1 MPAILIVED
10 DKHQRLL
17 LEEEL
22 QSEGHTIVA
31 AATAREAIQAVSR
44 TMPDLVVLDI
54 KMPDMDGIELL
65 GKLVGLDFRL
75 PIVIY
80 TAYAIYQDNFLSL
93 CADAYVV
100 KRSDLG
106 ELKDTIRRVLG
117 ERRSLL
123 PELPPLSS
131 ACAL

>member
-22 QSEGHTIVA
+22 QREGHTTVA
-31 AATAREAIQAVSR
+31 AATAREAIRAVSR

-54 KMPDMDGIELL
+54 RMPDMDGIELL
-65 GKLVGLDFRL
+65 GKLVGLNLRL

-80 TAYAIYQDNFLSL
+80 TAYDVYQDRFLA
-93 CADAYVV
+93 CGADAYVL
-100 KRSDLG
+100 KRSDLS
-106 ELKDTIRRVLG
+106 ELKDTIRRVMDG
-117 ERRSLL
+117 RSLL
-123 PELPPLSS
+123 PALPPLSS

>member
-22 QSEGHTIVA
+22 QGEGHTTVA
-31 AATAREAIQAVSR
+31 VATAREAIRAVSR

-54 KMPDMDGIELL
+54 KLPGMDGMELF

-80 TAYAIYQDNFLSL
+80 TGYAAYEGSFLA
-93 CADAYVV
+93 CGADAYVI
-100 KRSDLG
+100 KRSDLS
-106 ELKDTIRRVLG
+106 ELKDTIRGILG
-117 ERRSLL
+117 GRSLL
-123 PELPPLSS
+123 HELPSLSP
-131 ACAL
+131 ACVP